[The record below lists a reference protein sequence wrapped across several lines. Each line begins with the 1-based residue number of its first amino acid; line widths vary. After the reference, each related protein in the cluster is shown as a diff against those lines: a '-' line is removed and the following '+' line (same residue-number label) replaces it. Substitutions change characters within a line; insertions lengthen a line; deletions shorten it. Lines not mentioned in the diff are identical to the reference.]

1 VATVFKKSIL
11 TSILAITL
19 VASTFT
25 SLPVAFAL
33 PSAVPSR
40 TLQSQIDDLNAR
52 VDELEARLEAADA
65 AEALTRAAADVA
77 EAGAR
82 QGADVAEAAA
92 REAADAAEAL
102 TRAAADVAEAGARQ
116 GADVAEAAA
125 REAADAAEA
134 LTRAAADLVFSGIIS
149 NVKEVAVTLCENIV
163 PTKLALDIVSGVTFN
178 LLTATNAALN
188 PLNSI
193 LTALKNLSL
202 TIPIPSFT
210 ILNVIP
216 TVSVD
221 TCNVAGVRVVCGI
234 DLGTTSLIFDLP
246 NPSITPFGFI
256 TTVPT
261 ISSNVF
267 ESIDAIQTSIEEC
280 DPDILNQI

>member
-1 VATVFKKSIL
+1 MATVFKKSIL

-52 VDELEARLEAADA
+52 VDELEARL
-65 AEALTRAAADVA
+65 
-77 EAGAR
+77 
-82 QGADVAEAAA
+82 
-92 REAADAAEAL
+92 EAADAAEAL